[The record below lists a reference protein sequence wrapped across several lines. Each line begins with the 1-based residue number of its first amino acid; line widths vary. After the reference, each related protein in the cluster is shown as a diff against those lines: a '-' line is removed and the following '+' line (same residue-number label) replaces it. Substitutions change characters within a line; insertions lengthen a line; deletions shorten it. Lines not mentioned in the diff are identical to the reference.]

1 LNVKSVGADGLSQTS
16 TINASVTNVVDSGF
30 PLLYLGVVVLLI
42 AVATIAI
49 LFVLNFVR
57 PRSKLKA
64 K

>member
-1 LNVKSVGADGLSQTS
+1 
-16 TINASVTNVVDSGF
+16 
-30 PLLYLGVVVLLI
+30 VLLI

-49 LFVLNFVR
+49 LFVLNFVS